1 MLFRNQIL
9 DNVIASFDLYFE
21 KKKLYC
27 QRQLKTRTHT
37 VHLKILKQ
45 FCFIMFMCYLPYL
58 TKDKH
63 SWYADALYD
72 SQTIRVCSFFFI
84 HFSFVFLKVNVHI
97 YTVQR
102 TSDIF
107 REINLFWD
115 FEALL
120 GGSPLCFYLITKQN
134 KKTILINRGIFQ
146 QIVGNYNKMLPFSPN
161 SFPERLAVVL

>member
-1 MLFRNQIL
+1 MLMH
-9 DNVIASFDLYFE
+9 
-21 KKKLYC
+21 C
-27 QRQLKTRTHT
+27 MTHKPLEF
-37 VHLKILKQ
+37 VL
-45 FCFIMFMCYLPYL
+45 
-58 TKDKH
+58 
-63 SWYADALYD
+63 
-72 SQTIRVCSFFFI
+72 FFFI

-146 QIVGNYNKMLPFSPN
+146 CLPLSKNLNVLYFKIVKLLACFYFCQQIVGNYNRMLPFSPN